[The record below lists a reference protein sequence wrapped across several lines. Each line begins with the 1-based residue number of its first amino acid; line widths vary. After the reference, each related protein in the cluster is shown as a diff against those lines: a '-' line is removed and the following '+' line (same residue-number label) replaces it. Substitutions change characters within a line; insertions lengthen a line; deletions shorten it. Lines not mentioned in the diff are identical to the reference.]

1 MRLNLYLVR
10 QIVTAMIFIVVSLT
24 CVIWLSQSLRFVD
37 LIVNRGLPIHTFV
50 YLTVM
55 LMPTWL
61 SIVLP
66 IASFASVLFVYNKM
80 TADREMVVM
89 AAAGLSPLRLA
100 QPALLVAVGTTA
112 LCFLM
117 TAYLMPMSYRGF
129 KELQWQIRHNF
140 ENLILREGEFRT
152 LGDDLT
158 VYVRTREDAGTLLGI
173 VVHDQRNKAK
183 PVTLVA
189 ERGAL
194 VSTPKGPRVVM
205 ANGSRQERDV
215 QTGRVNILYFDRY
228 TIDLGGADEQEQ
240 RNYRDANELFI
251 HELLDPTEAVA
262 TGGNAAELIAE
273 GHQRLTS
280 PLLALTLTAI
290 GLAVLL
296 SGEFSRRGQAVRIIL
311 AVLLAG
317 VAEAAGLGTKYLAA
331 KSPPMIAAM
340 WLAVLVPMILSLVA
354 LSRTRLRN
362 RSAAASSPSSAAAG

>member
-10 QIVTAMIFIVVSLT
+10 QIVTAMVFIVVSLT

-100 QPALLVAVGTTA
+100 QPALIVAVGTTA

-158 VYVRTREDAGTLLGI
+158 VYVRTREDEGTLLGI

-194 VSTPKGPRVVM
+194 VSTPKGPRVMM

-215 QTGRVNILYFDRY
+215 ETGRVNILYFDRY
-228 TIDLGGADEQEQ
+228 TIDLGGTDEQEQ

-296 SGEFSRRGQAVRIIL
+296 SGEFSRRGQAMRIIA
-311 AVLLAG
+311 AVVLAG
-317 VAEAAGLGTKYLAA
+317 IAEAAGLGTKYLAA
-331 KSPPMIAAM
+331 KSPPMIALM
-340 WLAVLVPMILSLVA
+340 WLSVLVPLVLSVVA
-354 LSRTRLRN
+354 LSRTRLRS
-362 RSAAASSPSSAAAG
+362 RSAAAPSSAGAG

>member
-10 QIVTAMIFIVVSLT
+10 QIVTAMVFIVVSLT

-37 LIVNRGLPIHTFV
+37 LIVNRGLPIHTFI

-89 AAAGLSPLRLA
+89 SAAGLSPLRLA
-100 QPALLVAVGTTA
+100 QPALIVAVGTTA

-158 VYVRTREDAGTLLGI
+158 VYVRTREDEGTLLGI

-194 VSTPKGPRVVM
+194 VSTPKGPRVMM

-215 QTGRVNILYFDRY
+215 ETGRVNILYFDRY
-228 TIDLGGADEQEQ
+228 TIDLGGTDEQEQ

-296 SGEFSRRGQAVRIIL
+296 SGEFSRRGQAMRIIA
-311 AVLLAG
+311 AVVLAG
-317 VAEAAGLGTKYLAA
+317 IAEAAGLGTKYLAA
-331 KSPPMIAAM
+331 KSPPMIALM
-340 WLAVLVPMILSLVA
+340 WLAVLVPLVLSVVA
-354 LSRTRLRN
+354 LSRTRLRS
-362 RSAAASSPSSAAAG
+362 RSAPSTAPSSAGAG

>member
-37 LIVNRGLPIHTFV
+37 LIVNRGLPIHTFIF
-50 YLTVM
+50 LTIM

-89 AAAGLSPLRLA
+89 SAAGLGPLRLA
-100 QPALLVAVGTTA
+100 QPALIVAVGTTL

-158 VYVRTREDAGTLLGI
+158 VYVRTREDEGTLLGI
-173 VVHDQRNKAK
+173 VVHDQRNEAK

-189 ERGAL
+189 KRGAL

-205 ANGSRQERDV
+205 AHGSRQERDV
-215 QTGRVNILYFDRY
+215 ETGRVNILYFDRY
-228 TIDLGGADEQEQ
+228 TIDLGGAEQQEQ
-240 RNYRDANELFI
+240 RNFRDANELFI
-251 HELLDPTEAVA
+251 HQLLAPGKREL
-262 TGGNAAELIAE
+262 AASNVNELIAE

-280 PLLALTLTAI
+280 PLLALSLTAI

-296 SGEFSRRGQAVRIIL
+296 SGEFSRRGQAVRIIV

-317 VAEAAGLGTKYLAA
+317 IAEAAGLGSKYLAA
-331 KSPPMIAAM
+331 KSPALIVVM
-340 WLAVLVPMILSLVA
+340 WLAVLLPFALSLFA
-354 LSRTRLRN
+354 LTRTRLRV
-362 RSAAASSPSSAAAG
+362 RPAPAAAG

>member
-37 LIVNRGLPIHTFV
+37 LIVNRGLPIHTFIL
-50 YLTVM
+50 LTLM

-66 IASFASVLFVYNKM
+66 IASFASALFVYNKM

-89 AAAGLSPLRLA
+89 SAAGLSPLRLA
-100 QPALLVAVGTTA
+100 QPALIVAIGTTL
-112 LCFLM
+112 LCYLM
-117 TAYLMPMSYRGF
+117 TLYLMPMSYRGF

-158 VYVRTREDAGTLLGI
+158 VYVRTREDEGTLLGI
-173 VVHDQRNKAK
+173 VVHDQRNPVK

-205 ANGSRQERDV
+205 AHGSRQEQDV
-215 QTGRVNILYFDRY
+215 ESGRVNILYFDRY
-228 TIDLGGADEQEQ
+228 TIDLGGGEEQTQ
-240 RNYRDANELFI
+240 RNFRDSNELFV
-251 HELLDPTEAVA
+251 HELLNPGEREA
-262 TGGNAAELIAE
+262 TGSSASELIAE

-296 SGEFSRRGQAVRIIL
+296 SGEFSRRGQAYRIIL

-317 VAEAAGLGTKYLAA
+317 GAEAAGLGVKYLAA
-331 KSPPMIAAM
+331 KSPPLLVAM
-340 WLAVLVPMILSLVA
+340 WLAVLIPLIISLAA
-354 LSRTRLRN
+354 LMRTRLRV
-362 RSAAASSPSSAAAG
+362 RSAPAAG

>member
-10 QIVTAMIFIVVSLT
+10 QIVTAMVFIVVSLT

-100 QPALLVAVGTTA
+100 QPALIVAVGTTA

-158 VYVRTREDAGTLLGI
+158 VYVRTREDEGTLLGI

-215 QTGRVNILYFDRY
+215 ETGRVNILYFDRY

-251 HELLDPTEAVA
+251 HELLNPSEAVT
-262 TGGNAAELIAE
+262 TGGNVSELIAE

-296 SGEFSRRGQAVRIIL
+296 SGEFSRRGQAMRIIV

-340 WLAVLVPMILSLVA
+340 WLAVLLPIIISLLV

-362 RSAAASSPSSAAAG
+362 RAAASSAPSSAAAG

>member
-37 LIVNRGLPIHTFV
+37 LIVNRGLPIHTFI

-158 VYVRTREDAGTLLGI
+158 VYVRTREDEGTLLGI

-362 RSAAASSPSSAAAG
+362 RSAAASSPSSATAG

>member
-10 QIVTAMIFIVVSLT
+10 QIVTAMVFIVVSLT

-37 LIVNRGLPIHTFV
+37 LIVNRGLPIQTFI

-89 AAAGLSPLRLA
+89 AAAGLSPVRLA
-100 QPALLVAVGTTA
+100 QPAMIVATGTTL

-129 KELQWQIRHNF
+129 KELQWQIRHNA

-158 VYVRTREDAGTLLGI
+158 VYVRTREGDGSLLGI
-173 VVHDQRNKAK
+173 VVHDQRNKEK

-194 VSTPKGPRVVM
+194 VSTPTGPRVMM

-215 QTGRVNILYFDRY
+215 ETGRVNILYFDRY
-228 TIDLGGADEQEQ
+228 TIDLGGGDEQEQ
-240 RNYRDANELFI
+240 RSYRDANELFV
-251 HELLDPTEAVA
+251 HELLNPDPEVA
-262 TGGNAAELIAE
+262 SGSNVNELIAE

-296 SGEFSRRGQAVRIIL
+296 SGEFSRRGQAMRIIV
-311 AVLLAG
+311 AILLAG

-331 KSPPMIAAM
+331 KSPPLIGAM
-340 WLAVLVPMILSLVA
+340 WLAVLIPLILSFVA
-354 LSRTRLRN
+354 LSRTRLRTG
-362 RSAAASSPSSAAAG
+362 SAPSSPSGAAG

>member
-37 LIVNRGLPIHTFV
+37 LIVNRGLPIHTFI

-158 VYVRTREDAGTLLGI
+158 VYVRTREDEGTLLGI

>member
-37 LIVNRGLPIHTFV
+37 LIVNRGLPIHTFIF
-50 YLTVM
+50 LTVM

-89 AAAGLSPLRLA
+89 SAAGLGPLRLA
-100 QPALLVAVGTTA
+100 QPALIVAVGTTL

-158 VYVRTREDAGTLLGI
+158 VYVRTREDEGTLLGI
-173 VVHDQRNKAK
+173 VVHDQRNEAK

-205 ANGSRQERDV
+205 AHGSRQERDV
-215 QTGRVNILYFDRY
+215 ETGRVNILYFDRY
-228 TIDLGGADEQEQ
+228 TIDLGGAEQQEQ
-240 RNYRDANELFI
+240 RNFRDANELFI
-251 HELLDPTEAVA
+251 HQLLAPGKREL
-262 TGGNAAELIAE
+262 AASNVNELIAE

-280 PLLALTLTAI
+280 PLLALSLTAI

-296 SGEFSRRGQAVRIIL
+296 SGEFSRRGQAVRIIV

-317 VAEAAGLGTKYLAA
+317 IAEAAGLGSKYLAA
-331 KSPPMIAAM
+331 KSPALIVVM
-340 WLAVLVPMILSLVA
+340 WLAVLLPFALSLFA
-354 LSRTRLRN
+354 LTRTRLRV
-362 RSAAASSPSSAAAG
+362 RPAPAAAG

>member
-1 MRLNLYLVR
+1 MRLNIYLVR

-37 LIVNRGLPIHTFV
+37 LIVNRGLPIHTFII
-50 YLTVM
+50 LTVM

-89 AAAGLSPLRLA
+89 SAAGLSPLRLA
-100 QPALLVAVGTTA
+100 QPALIVAVGTTM

-117 TAYLMPMSYRGF
+117 TTYLMPMSYRGF

-152 LGDDLT
+152 LGDNLT
-158 VYVRTREDAGTLLGI
+158 VYVRTREDEGTLLGI
-173 VVHDQRNKAK
+173 VVHDQRNEAK

-205 ANGSRQERDV
+205 AHGSRQERDV
-215 QTGRVNILYFDRY
+215 ETGRVNILYFDRY
-228 TIDLGGADEQEQ
+228 TIDLGTGEQQEQ
-240 RNYRDANELFI
+240 RNVRDANELFV
-251 HELLDPTEAVA
+251 HELLNPGANESA
-262 TGGNAAELIAE
+262 GGNVNELIAE

-280 PLLALTLTAI
+280 PLLALSLTAI
-290 GLAVLL
+290 ALAVLL
-296 SGEFSRRGQAVRIIL
+296 SGEFSRRGQALRIIV

-317 VAEAAGLGTKYLAA
+317 GAEAAGLGTKYLAA
-331 KSPPMIAAM
+331 KSPPLIAAM
-340 WLAVLVPMILSLVA
+340 WLAVLIPFVLSLLA
-354 LSRTRLRN
+354 LSRTRLRT
-362 RSAAASSPSSAAAG
+362 RSAAAEAG

>member
-1 MRLNLYLVR
+1 MRLNLYLIQ
-10 QIVTAMIFIVVSLT
+10 QIVTAMVFIVVSLT

-37 LIVNRGLPIHTFV
+37 LIVNRGLPIHTFI

-80 TADREMVVM
+80 TSDRELVVM

-100 QPALLVAVGTTA
+100 QPAMITAVGTTL

-117 TAYLMPMSYRGF
+117 TTYLMPMSYRGF

-158 VYVRTREDAGTLLGI
+158 VYVRTREDEGTLLGI
-173 VVHDQRNKAK
+173 VVHDQRNPAK
-183 PVTLVA
+183 PITLVA

-205 ANGSRQERDV
+205 ANGSRQEHDV
-215 QTGRVNILYFDRY
+215 ESGRVNILYFDRY
-228 TIDLGGADEQEQ
+228 TIDLGGEQQQAE
-240 RNYRDANELFI
+240 RDYRDANELFV
-251 HELLDPTEAVA
+251 HELLNPGDRQT
-262 TGGNAAELIAE
+262 TGSNANELIAE

-296 SGEFSRRGQAVRIIL
+296 SGEFSRRGQATRIIV
-311 AVLLAG
+311 AVVLAG
-317 VAEAAGLGTKYLAA
+317 GAEAAGLGVKYLAA
-331 KSPPMIAAM
+331 KSPPLVAAM
-340 WLAVLVPMILSLVA
+340 WLAVLLPLAFALLSMT
-354 LSRTRLRN
+354 RTRLRVGDT
-362 RSAAASSPSSAAAG
+362 PAAAG

>member
-1 MRLNLYLVR
+1 MRLNFYLVK
-10 QIVTAMIFIVVSLT
+10 QIVTAMVFIVVSLT

-37 LIVNRGLPIHTFV
+37 LIVNRGLPIHTFII
-50 YLTVM
+50 LTVM

-66 IASFASVLFVYNKM
+66 IASFASVLFVYNKL

-89 AAAGLSPLRLA
+89 SAAGLSPMRLA
-100 QPALLVAVGTTA
+100 QPAMIVAVGTTL

-117 TAYLMPMSYRGF
+117 TSYLMPMSYRGF

-158 VYVRTREDAGTLLGI
+158 VYVRAREDEGTLVGI
-173 VVHDQRNKAK
+173 VVHDQRNTAK

-189 ERGAL
+189 ERGTL

-215 QTGRVNILYFDRY
+215 ETGRVNILYFDRY
-228 TIDLGGADEQEQ
+228 TIDLGGTEQQ
-240 RNYRDANELFI
+240 QKRNVRDANELFI
-251 HELLDPTEAVA
+251 HELLSPDETALAGSNEM
-262 TGGNAAELIAE
+262 ELIAE

-280 PLLALTLTAI
+280 PLLALSLTAI

-296 SGEFSRRGQAVRIIL
+296 SGEFSRRGQTIRIVV
-311 AVLLAG
+311 AVLLAAA
-317 VAEAAGLGTKYLAA
+317 AEAAGLGTKYLAA
-331 KSPPMIAAM
+331 KSPPLIAAM
-340 WLAVLVPMILSLVA
+340 WLAVLIPLALSMLA
-354 LSRTRLRN
+354 LSRNRLRS
-362 RSAAASSPSSAAAG
+362 RTAAAPAG

>member
-1 MRLNLYLVR
+1 MRLNLYLVQ
-10 QIVTAMIFIVVSLT
+10 QIVTAMMFIVVSLT

-37 LIVNRGLPIHTFV
+37 LIVNRGLPIHTFIF
-50 YLTVM
+50 LTVM

-66 IASFASVLFVYNKM
+66 IASFAGVLFVYNKM
-80 TADREMVVM
+80 TSDREMVVM
-89 AAAGLSPLRLA
+89 SAAGLSPMRLA
-100 QPALLVAVGTTA
+100 QPAIIVALGTTL
-112 LCFLM
+112 LCYLM
-117 TAYLMPMSYRGF
+117 TLYLMPMSYRGF

-158 VYVRTREDAGTLLGI
+158 VYVRTREDEGTLLGI
-173 VVHDQRNKAK
+173 VVHDQRNKEK

-215 QTGRVNILYFDRY
+215 ETGRVNILYFDRY
-228 TIDLGGADEQEQ
+228 TIDLGGDQQQVQ

-251 HELLDPTEAVA
+251 FELLNPGDREA
-262 TGGNAAELIAE
+262 TGSSANELIAE

-280 PLLALTLTAI
+280 PLLALTLTMI

-296 SGEFSRRGQAVRIIL
+296 SGEFSRRGQAARIIV
-311 AVLLAG
+311 AILLAG
-317 VAEAAGLGTKYLAA
+317 AAEAAGLGTKYLAA
-331 KSPPMIAAM
+331 KSPPLLLAM
-340 WLAVLVPMILSLVA
+340 WLAVLLPVA
-354 LSRTRLRN
+354 LSAFALTRN
-362 RSAAASSPSSAAAG
+362 RLKIRSAPLAPG